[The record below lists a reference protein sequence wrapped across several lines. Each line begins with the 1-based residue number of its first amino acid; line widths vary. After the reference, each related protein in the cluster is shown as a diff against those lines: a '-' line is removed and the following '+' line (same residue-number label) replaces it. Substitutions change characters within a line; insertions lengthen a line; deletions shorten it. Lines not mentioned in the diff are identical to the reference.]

1 MGEAPAGFY
10 TDTLKSSYA
19 SQYNDVAFVL
29 LTRYGGEG
37 VDLDPL
43 DADGVPMLSLHQEE
57 ADLLKMIHDSGKFG
71 KTVVLINSPFACFV
85 GSNGQDMK

>member
-10 TDTLKSSYA
+10 TDTPKSSYA

-57 ADLLKMIHDSGKFG
+57 AYLLKMIHDSGKFG